1 MEEITD
7 KTLNMLKRDQKTRI
21 IQVKGKGTSRKRL
34 LDMGMV
40 PGSVLSVRKQEAEMV
55 VEALED

>member
-7 KTLNMLKRDQKTRI
+7 KTLNILKRGQKTRV
-21 IQVKGKGTSRKRL
+21 IQVKGKGTSRKSL
-34 LDMGMV
+34 LDMGMI